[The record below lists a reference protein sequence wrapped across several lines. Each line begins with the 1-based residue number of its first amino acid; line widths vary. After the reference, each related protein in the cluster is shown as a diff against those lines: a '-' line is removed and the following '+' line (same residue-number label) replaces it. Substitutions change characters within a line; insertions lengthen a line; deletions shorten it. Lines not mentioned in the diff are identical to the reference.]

1 MAIYSI
7 SSLKKSDLIWI
18 KTVFSWNIF
27 TALLP
32 AFARCSAVFSS
43 LWGDCVDI
51 TSSILPPSEFNF
63 PHGASQPSFQKCVK
77 VLFHFLHFTDTDWT
91 REVQLL
97 LCYHCLAVS
106 YMFNFLILK
115 VTLCCLKTYLS
126 IKLLWLVSS
135 VSHLFNHLLRRAC
148 TDLFCPWLLKI
159 SKHKDKIA
167 AGSLLK
173 RTLSL
178 LSPS

>member
-1 MAIYSI
+1 MNKNCILTEHIYSI
-7 SSLKKSDLIWI
+7 TSCICSM
-18 KTVFSWNIF
+18 FCC
-27 TALLP
+27 LLV
-32 AFARCSAVFSS
+32 AVRWLCWYHIQYS
-43 LWGDCVDI
+43 
-51 TSSILPPSEFNF
+51 
-63 PHGASQPSFQKCVK
+63 SFQKCVK

-159 SKHKDKIA
+159 SKHEDKIA

-173 RTLSL
+173 RALSL